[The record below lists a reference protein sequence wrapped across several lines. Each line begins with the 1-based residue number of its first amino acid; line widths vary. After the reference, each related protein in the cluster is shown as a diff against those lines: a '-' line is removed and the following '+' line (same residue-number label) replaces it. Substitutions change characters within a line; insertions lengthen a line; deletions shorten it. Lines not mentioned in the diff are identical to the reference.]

1 VKRAHRNVVLL
12 TLAQALAMTAMIMN
26 VTSTAL
32 AGYELASDKSLAT
45 LAVAFQFTATMLT
58 TVPASMLMARLG
70 RRPAFILGA
79 SAQLT
84 GALGS
89 VFAITHGQFWLFCL
103 CGACFGSANGF
114 SQYYRF
120 AAADTADEA
129 FRPKAI
135 SLVLA
140 GGVAA
145 ALVGPEFARWSRDLL
160 AVPYAGTYLM
170 LSTMSAANCLLLGWL
185 DIPRPPRTRFTAGRS
200 LAEIAAQPLFKVAVL
215 SSMAVYGTMS
225 LLMTATP
232 LAMAA
237 CGWRFDDSTFV
248 IQWHALG
255 MFAPAFFTGH
265 LIRRFGLFPIMRLGG
280 VLLAI
285 GLVCD
290 LTGQSVAHFWTG
302 LTLLGVGWNFVFVGA
317 TTLLTDCYRSE
328 EKAKVQALND
338 FCVFSTTALSAFSA
352 GALQFHFGWQTLNYA
367 IAPVVGFGTLAL
379 FWLRAGVRKPAAT
392 LVTPALRR

>member
-1 VKRAHRNVVLL
+1 MLRAYRNVGLL
-12 TLAQALAMTAMIMN
+12 TLTQALAMTAMIMN

-45 LAVAFQFTATMLT
+45 LAVACQFTATMLT
-58 TVPASMLMARLG
+58 TVPASMLMGRIG

-79 SAQLT
+79 AIQLS

-89 VFAITHGQFWLFCL
+89 VVALMTGQFWLFCL

-120 AAADTADEA
+120 AAADTAEPA

-135 SLVLA
+135 SLVLG

-145 ALVGPEFARWSRDLL
+145 ALIGPEFARWSRDLL
-160 AVPYAGTYLM
+160 PVPYAGTYLM
-170 LSTMSAANCLLLGWL
+170 LSTMSLANCFVLGWL
-185 DIPRPPRTRFTAGRS
+185 DIPKPARARFTAGRP
-200 LAEIAAQPLFKVAVL
+200 LAEIAAQPRFKVAVL
-215 SSMAVYGTMS
+215 SGMAVYGTMS

-237 CGWRFDDSTFV
+237 CGWRFEDSAFV

-255 MFAPAFFTGH
+255 MFAPAFVTGH
-265 LIRRFGLFPIMRLGG
+265 LIRRFGLFPIMRVGG
-280 VLLAI
+280 VLLVI
-285 GLVCD
+285 GLAAD
-290 LTGQSVAHFWTG
+290 LTGASVAHFWTG

-317 TTLLTDCYRSE
+317 TTLLTESYRVE
-328 EKAKVQALND
+328 ERAKVQALND
-338 FCVFSTTALSAFSA
+338 FCVFSSSALSAFSA
-352 GALQFHFGWQTLNYA
+352 GLLQFHFGWEALNYA
-367 IAPVVGFGTLAL
+367 IAPLIALVTLGL
-379 FWLRAGVRKPAAT
+379 FWLRPGLRKPA
-392 LVTPALRR
+392 VV